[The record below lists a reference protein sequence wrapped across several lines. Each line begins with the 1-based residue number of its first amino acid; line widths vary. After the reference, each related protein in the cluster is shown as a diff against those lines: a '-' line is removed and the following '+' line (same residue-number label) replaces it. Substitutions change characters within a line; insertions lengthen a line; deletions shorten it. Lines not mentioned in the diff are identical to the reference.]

1 MRKYL
6 IDPKQKWCKANLH
19 CHTVLSDGCLT
30 PEEIKER
37 YMAHGYQVVAFSDH
51 EILHDNSYLCDENFV
66 ALTAVEYSINDHA
79 PFWRDERTIHINLFS
94 RDPHNTFHPAS
105 SVRNAGRY
113 YERFKD
119 EFRCDGYDR
128 VYTKESINET
138 IRRANEA
145 GFLVQYNHPNWSL
158 NTREDYMAIEGLWS
172 LEILNYCTELET
184 GAEYCPI
191 IYEDMLN
198 HGKRLFCS
206 MGDDN
211 HNGDKGDFGSYGG
224 VTYIGVDSLTY
235 ENVFNAMEQ
244 GKIYCSSGPRIHSLY
259 VEDGKVVVEC
269 DPATNVVFT
278 SENRRFMNRFGENL
292 THAEFPLD
300 GASLYFRITVFDDKG
315 GRAHTSAYYLEDLEK

>member
-1 MRKYL
+1 MKKYL
-6 IDPKQKWCKANLH
+6 IDPKQRWCKANLH

-51 EILHDNSYLCDENFV
+51 EILHDNSHLCDENFV
-66 ALTAVEYSINDHA
+66 ALTAVEYSINDPA
-79 PFWRDERTIHINLFS
+79 PFWRDEKTIHINLFS
-94 RDPHNTFHPAS
+94 RDPHNTFHPACS
-105 SVRNAGRY
+105 IRNAGRY
-113 YERFKD
+113 YERFKE
-119 EFRCDGYDR
+119 EFRSDGYDR
-128 VYTKESINET
+128 VYTRESINEV
-138 IRRANEA
+138 IRRAKAA
-145 GFLVQYNHPNWSL
+145 GFLVQLNHPNWSL
-158 NTREDYMAIEGLWS
+158 NTREDYMMMEGLWS

-211 HNGDKGDFGSYGG
+211 HNGGKGDFGSYGG
-224 VTYIGVDSLTY
+224 VTYIGVDKLTY
-235 ENVFNAMEQ
+235 ENVFNAMEK
-244 GKIYCSSGPRIHSLY
+244 GNIYCTSGPRILSLY
-259 VEDGKVVVEC
+259 VEEGKVVLDC

-278 SENRRFMNRFGENL
+278 SKNRRFMNVHGEGL
-292 THAEFPLD
+292 THVEFSLE
-300 GASLYFRITVFDDKG
+300 GALEYFRITVFDDKG